1 MLLGLIPAVQAS
13 VVWSADFEEPT
24 YYATYSLTGQGDWSN
39 PSGWTCGMIV
49 SKDDSQQ
56 ARVGGDNGYSQLVCS
71 PAFSTAFEA
80 GQELNVSFS
89 YYSESGVTS
98 NYVMLYA
105 NNGPPLVWINFD
117 STTKHLLVNG
127 TQTFDTNF
135 TFTADTYYN
144 IKITIY
150 SSGFDVAVNGTIVA
164 DNQPY
169 ATSSVTTS
177 GVIKWLGGGN
187 GGTSAVYSYMDNLV
201 VSVDSEPV
209 TQAPVFSPAGPK
221 VNEGTAV
228 QISSVTTNAKIY
240 YTTDGSEPTSSG
252 TPYSNPTSVSVL
264 DGMTLK
270 AIAVANDSS
279 RVTSQRYEFVPEG
292 NVVWS
297 ADFEEPT
304 YYATYPLTG
313 QGDWSNPSG
322 WTCGMIVSKDGSQ
335 QARMGGDNGYSQL
348 VCSPSF
354 STEFETGKELS
365 IAFTYYIESGVTSN
379 YVMLY
384 ANGGPVLVSL
394 NFDATTGHILVSGTK
409 TVDTGVSFPTNTY
422 FNIKIKIYACGFD
435 VAFNGAVIAADQ
447 TYDTSSYTTLGVI
460 KWLGGGNGGVSAA
473 YSYMDDLVVS
483 VVSGPETQAPVFS
496 PAGPEINGFVPV
508 TISSATSNAVIY
520 YTTDGSEPTT
530 NSSRYSEPTNV
541 MVSPGT
547 KLKAMAVANGH
558 SRVTSQ
564 TYKFSS
570 QADVVWSADFEEP
583 TYYATYPLTGQ
594 GDWSNP
600 SGWTCGMIVSKD
612 GSQQARMGGD
622 NGYAQLVSSPA
633 FSTTIETGKEL
644 SISFSYYIENG
655 VTSNYVMLYANNG
668 PVLVSLNFDSATG
681 HILVSGTQT
690 FDTEVSFPTDA
701 YFNVNVMIYAGGFD
715 VAVNGTIVA
724 DNQPYDSSSFTSS
737 GVIRWLAGGNGGT
750 SAVYSYM
757 DNLMVCH
764 VPSPTTQA
772 PVFSPTGPKITGNTD
787 VTISSATSN
796 ARIYY
801 TTDGSTPTI
810 SGSSY
815 SNSATVTVTDGM
827 TLKALAVAG
836 DISMI
841 TKQTY
846 KVPTIPIMA
855 YYGIP
860 ETYSTLTQFQLL
872 KEAGFTHQFQ
882 RYNTVASAQTALDL
896 AEKTGIKLIPMF
908 LDLGEYPNL
917 DLSSAGYEFVYAIK
931 NHPALEAYFIKDE
944 PNASEFSG
952 LATRVRLMQNLDPN
966 HWCYINLSTPTD
978 KSFYESFLDT
988 VPVKVLS
995 VDGYPITTSGI
1006 NSDYF
1011 QIREMV
1017 SSVARTKGVP
1027 FWAFALSTAHSDYP
1041 IPTLAHLRF
1050 QVYTNLAYGAQGI
1063 EYFTYWQPVNYD
1075 SYVFHDAPVD
1085 LNGNKTPV
1093 WNVVKQMNTE
1103 IKGLSPVFLGAI
1115 VKSVGHTGS
1124 LPTGTTAYADSA
1136 PITSLTT
1143 SGSDGA
1149 VVSRLVNGH
1158 TWYLA
1163 VVNRD
1168 INNTMAL
1175 NVTVDASRGISTVSK
1190 TGIVTPISGSTF
1202 TTTVDKADI
1211 VVFKWAAIP
1220 GDANLDGEVSVSDL
1234 SVLAAYY
1241 NTASGAT
1248 WAMGDFDG
1256 DKDVDVA
1263 DLSMLAANY
1272 NYGSASTVSWAEA
1285 YAQAFGTTNDADE
1298 TTDAS
1303 ADDSEDTTSS
1313 VCSSL
1318 GLSLIAGLALM
1329 GLMIVKLDE

>member
-1 MLLGLIPAVQAS
+1 
-13 VVWSADFEEPT
+13 
-24 YYATYSLTGQGDWSN
+24 
-39 PSGWTCGMIV
+39 
-49 SKDDSQQ
+49 
-56 ARVGGDNGYSQLVCS
+56 
-71 PAFSTAFEA
+71 
-80 GQELNVSFS
+80 
-89 YYSESGVTS
+89 
-98 NYVMLYA
+98 
-105 NNGPPLVWINFD
+105 
-117 STTKHLLVNG
+117 
-127 TQTFDTNF
+127 
-135 TFTADTYYN
+135 
-144 IKITIY
+144 
-150 SSGFDVAVNGTIVA
+150 
-164 DNQPY
+164 
-169 ATSSVTTS
+169 
-177 GVIKWLGGGN
+177 
-187 GGTSAVYSYMDNLV
+187 
-201 VSVDSEPV
+201 
-209 TQAPVFSPAGPK
+209 
-221 VNEGTAV
+221 
-228 QISSVTTNAKIY
+228 
-240 YTTDGSEPTSSG
+240 
-252 TPYSNPTSVSVL
+252 
-264 DGMTLK
+264 
-270 AIAVANDSS
+270 
-279 RVTSQRYEFVPEG
+279 
-292 NVVWS
+292 
-297 ADFEEPT
+297 
-304 YYATYPLTG
+304 
-313 QGDWSNPSG
+313 
-322 WTCGMIVSKDGSQ
+322 
-335 QARMGGDNGYSQL
+335 
-348 VCSPSF
+348 
-354 STEFETGKELS
+354 
-365 IAFTYYIESGVTSN
+365 
-379 YVMLY
+379 
-384 ANGGPVLVSL
+384 
-394 NFDATTGHILVSGTK
+394 
-409 TVDTGVSFPTNTY
+409 
-422 FNIKIKIYACGFD
+422 
-435 VAFNGAVIAADQ
+435 
-447 TYDTSSYTTLGVI
+447 
-460 KWLGGGNGGVSAA
+460 
-473 YSYMDDLVVS
+473 
-483 VVSGPETQAPVFS
+483 
-496 PAGPEINGFVPV
+496 
-508 TISSATSNAVIY
+508 
-520 YTTDGSEPTT
+520 
-530 NSSRYSEPTNV
+530 
-541 MVSPGT
+541 
-547 KLKAMAVANGH
+547 
-558 SRVTSQ
+558 
-564 TYKFSS
+564 
-570 QADVVWSADFEEP
+570 
-583 TYYATYPLTGQ
+583 
-594 GDWSNP
+594 
-600 SGWTCGMIVSKD
+600 
-612 GSQQARMGGD
+612 
-622 NGYAQLVSSPA
+622 
-633 FSTTIETGKEL
+633 
-644 SISFSYYIENG
+644 
-655 VTSNYVMLYANNG
+655 
-668 PVLVSLNFDSATG
+668 
-681 HILVSGTQT
+681 
-690 FDTEVSFPTDA
+690 
-701 YFNVNVMIYAGGFD
+701 
-715 VAVNGTIVA
+715 
-724 DNQPYDSSSFTSS
+724 
-737 GVIRWLAGGNGGT
+737 
-750 SAVYSYM
+750 
-757 DNLMVCH
+757 
-764 VPSPTTQA
+764 
-772 PVFSPTGPKITGNTD
+772 
-787 VTISSATSN
+787 
-796 ARIYY
+796 
-801 TTDGSTPTI
+801 
-810 SGSSY
+810 
-815 SNSATVTVTDGM
+815 
-827 TLKALAVAG
+827 
-836 DISMI
+836 
-841 TKQTY
+841 
-846 KVPTIPIMA
+846 
-855 YYGIP
+855 
-860 ETYSTLTQFQLL
+860 
-872 KEAGFTHQFQ
+872 
-882 RYNTVASAQTALDL
+882 
-896 AEKTGIKLIPMF
+896 MF